1 MSRRDD
7 LLAKLMEFC
16 VSDARNGEHNIL
28 TCSKERA
35 LRGAGGLNEK
45 ARDSGQVFEVAPHP
59 LAHGGSAGE
68 LFLVVG
74 ISADDDG
81 AIVGPVTVDT

>member
-1 MSRRDD
+1 MSRRND

-35 LRGAGGLNEK
+35 LRVAEGLNEK
-45 ARDSGQVFEVAPHP
+45 AKDSGQVFEVSPHP

-74 ISADDDG
+74 ISADDG
-81 AIVGPVTVDT
+81 AIVGPVTVSP

>member
-1 MSRRDD
+1 MKRED
-7 LLAKLMEFC
+7 LLTSLLEFC
-16 VSDARNGEHNIL
+16 AFDALSGSSNIL

-35 LRGAGGLNEK
+35 LRVAEGLNEK
-45 ARDSGQVFEVAPHP
+45 AKDSGQVFEAAPHP
-59 LAHGGSAGE
+59 LAHGGSEGE

-74 ISADDDG
+74 IFADEEG